1 MFKAKITNDNDKIS
15 EYKFD
20 DYTLSIDGDS
30 LILELINNDIP
41 SFRYQIMSDV
51 RQPDLGS
58 IQDFITSQLKQ
69 AVSENQPFVLSEYL
83 VRAYIYIGS
92 DDERRQFT
100 AHKL

>member
-1 MFKAKITNDNDKIS
+1 MFIAKITNDDDKTS
-15 EYKFD
+15 EHKFD
-20 DYTLSIDGDS
+20 DYALAIDGDS
-30 LILELINNDIP
+30 LILELIDNNIP

-51 RQPDLGS
+51 RQPDLSS

-69 AVSENQPFVLSEYL
+69 AVSEEHPFVLSEYL
-83 VRAYIYIGS
+83 ARAYIYIGS

>member
-1 MFKAKITNDNDKIS
+1 MFIAKITNDNDKIS

-20 DYTLSIDGDS
+20 DYTLTIDGDS
-30 LILELINNDIP
+30 LILELIDNNIP
-41 SFRYQIMSDV
+41 RFRYQIMSDD
-51 RQPDLGS
+51 RQPNLGN

-69 AVSENQPFVLSEYL
+69 AVSGERPFVLSEYL
-83 VRAYIYIGS
+83 ARVYIYIGS